1 MVVNM
6 VECRY
11 RWCMSRGGADLA
23 LLLLGGFRF
32 MAEEATDRLAARG
45 HPGVRPAHDFAL
57 RAVAAGADS
66 VSEVGRRTSVSRQA
80 AAKTVSFLEES
91 GYVLRTPGPGDP
103 RRARLA
109 VTDRGHSLM
118 RAGEAVFD
126 ELRAQWESQVGRDRI
141 SDLQDALLR
150 LLSPDDPT
158 LDGWAG
164 ADEHPSATPA
174 VSP

>member
-1 MVVNM
+1 
-6 VECRY
+6 
-11 RWCMSRGGADLA
+11 MSRGGADLA

-32 MAEEATDRLAARG
+32 MAEEAADRLAARG
-45 HPGVRPAHDFAL
+45 YPGVRPAHDFAL

-91 GYVLRTPGPGDP
+91 GYVLRSPGPGDP

-126 ELRAQWESQVGRDRI
+126 ELRAQWEAQVGRDRI

-150 LLSPDDPT
+150 LLGNDDAAIGRWA
-158 LDGWAG
+158 DGR
-164 ADEHPSATPA
+164 E
-174 VSP
+174 